1 MFIDKAVVILAIAVG
16 VAWVIANLIVAFH
29 YSLKWMVDIFWKDQ
43 KVMGKIGSTI
53 FYSLAWV
60 LVALKSAIVF
70 ALYFLCTPIYKFFKW
85 FVLKKL
91 HPLFVRAKTLDL

>member
-1 MFIDKAVVILAIAVG
+1 MFIDKLIIILFAVCVFL
-16 VAWVIANLIVAFH
+16 WVIANLIVAFL

-43 KVMGKIGSTI
+43 NIMGKICANI

-70 ALYFLCTPIYKFFKW
+70 ALYFICTPIYKFFKW
-85 FVLKKL
+85 FTVKKL
-91 HPLFVRAKTLDL
+91 HPLFERAKILDL

>member
-1 MFIDKAVVILAIAVG
+1 MFIDKLIIILFAVCVFL
-16 VAWVIANLIVAFH
+16 WVVANLIVAFL

-60 LVALKSAIVF
+60 LEALKSAIVF
-70 ALYFLCTPIYKFFKW
+70 AYILYAPPFTSSLNG
-85 FVLKKL
+85 LL
-91 HPLFVRAKTLDL
+91 

>member
-1 MFIDKAVVILAIAVG
+1 MFIDKLIIILFALCLFLWVV
-16 VAWVIANLIVAFH
+16 ANLIVAFL

-70 ALYFLCTPIYKFFKW
+70 ALYFICTPIYKFLKW

-91 HPLFVRAKTLDL
+91 HPLFERAKTLDL

>member
-1 MFIDKAVVILAIAVG
+1 MFIDKLIIILFAVCVFL
-16 VAWVIANLIVAFH
+16 WVVANLIVAFL

-70 ALYFLCTPIYKFFKW
+70 VLYFICTPIYKFFKW
-85 FVLKKL
+85 FTVKKL
-91 HPLFVRAKTLDL
+91 HPLFERAKILEL